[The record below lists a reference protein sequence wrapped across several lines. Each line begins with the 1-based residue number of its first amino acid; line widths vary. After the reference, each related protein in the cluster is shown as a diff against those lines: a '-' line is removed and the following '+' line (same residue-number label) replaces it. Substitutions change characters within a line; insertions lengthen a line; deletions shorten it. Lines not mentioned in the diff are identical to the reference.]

1 MQPKTAVFHGSEF
14 GHTGHSAFCSMPA
27 PTAQKDFKLL
37 KQRNEKRRKVKKVTQ
52 YRRKAKK
59 LFSGEEMC

>member
-37 KQRNEKRRKVKKVTQ
+37 KQRK
-52 YRRKAKK
+52 
-59 LFSGEEMC
+59 